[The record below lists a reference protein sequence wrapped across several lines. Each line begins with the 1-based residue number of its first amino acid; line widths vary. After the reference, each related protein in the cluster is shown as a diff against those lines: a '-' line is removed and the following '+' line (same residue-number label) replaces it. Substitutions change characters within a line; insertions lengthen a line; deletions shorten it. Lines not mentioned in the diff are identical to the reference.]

1 MEIQLNSLIKIK
13 EKFIENRYREVIP
26 RDFISTR
33 NIYMHWKVPPI
44 SEINGEKIVD
54 CWPPLPYCDIKFM
67 PFLEFNTSSSSLG
80 LHNPI
85 EDMIAIPYKQGDY
98 IYRLRLEEIQKATF
112 FSKELRFFKFYKKS
126 ISKEIYKIISERYR
140 RVSKSRWNLDGIFW
154 DNNSWNDIK
163 MVVVAIENIE
173 DAQNC
178 QYSIS
183 FPSIF
188 RMSYT
193 DKIRL
198 KEAEQLII
206 DEIEELIP
214 YAKPKNLENHRE
226 KIFDFLSIQNEYNS
240 KYFDSNKVYLGAK
253 IEDDLKKIEKEFQD
267 FEAEYPLA
275 FNVRTLETYEKI
287 LEKFEKYNIKKFDLE
302 KDDRNQILISWL
314 DKFGPEYQKHCINLF
329 GKDGKK
335 YYDELEKWTNKI
347 NLVQIFQIMFGPLID
362 FVWTRSNYY
371 ITKPDA
377 IILKS
382 WGSLDPSKF
391 ELYHFGGVEYGIY
404 NEILEQFDS
413 KNPVFWLNTGYEP
426 SGRTGTN
433 GWIPDIIT
441 KNLILIHRDG
451 ENILYWIGKS
461 PFYHHVYNGKYFPLN
476 LYYNKKISD
485 IEKDIFLR
493 GNKDPEFYSYKYDLN
508 IDVIRRTNEQLS
520 KLFDY
525 INLYEKNYK
534 KNNLNKHF
542 ENFLHKSDLL
552 TKSARRKLLKFERTS
567 FFEKHKKTVNYINP
581 EKNEYYD
588 FRFNALYKK

>member
-1 MEIQLNSLIKIK
+1 MDTQSNSLIKIK
-13 EKFIENRYREVIP
+13 EKFLENRYREVNV

-33 NIYMHWKVPPI
+33 NIYMHWREPYIWEV
-44 SEINGEKIVD
+44 NGNKELR
-54 CWPPLPYCDIKFM
+54 CLPYYCQREFI
-67 PFLEFNTSSSSLG
+67 PFLNFTATSSYKDN
-80 LHNPI
+80 HNPI

-98 IYRLRLEEIQKATF
+98 IYRLRLDEIQKAIF

-126 ISKEIYKIISERYR
+126 ISKEIYKIIYERYH
-140 RVSKSRWNLDGIFW
+140 RVAKSRWNLDGILW

-173 DAQNC
+173 DVKNC

-198 KEAEQLII
+198 KAAEQLII

-226 KIFDFLSIQNEYNS
+226 KIFDFLTIQNEYNS
-240 KYFDSNKVYLGAK
+240 KYFDPNKVYLGAK
-253 IEDDLKKIEKEFQD
+253 IEEDLKKIKKEFQD
-267 FEAEYPLA
+267 FEANYSLV
-275 FNVRTLETYEKI
+275 FNVKTLETYEKI

-329 GKDGKK
+329 GKDGEK
-335 YYDELEKWTNKI
+335 YYDEIEKWTHKI
-347 NLVQIFQIMFGPLID
+347 NLIQLFQIMFGPLINSIWAL
-362 FVWTRSNYY
+362 FKSRM
-371 ITKPDA
+371 IKPDA

-382 WGSLDPSKF
+382 WATLDPSKF
-391 ELYHFGGVEYGIY
+391 ELYYFGGPEYGIY
-404 NEILEQFDS
+404 DEILRKFGS
-413 KNPVFWLNTGYEP
+413 KNPVFWFATAYYP
-426 SGRTGTN
+426 SDQSAMN

-485 IEKDIFLR
+485 IERDIFLR
-493 GNKDPEFYSYKYDLN
+493 QNKDPKFYSYDNLY
-508 IDVIRRTNEQLS
+508 IDVIRRSNSELS
-520 KLFDY
+520 QLFDY
-525 INLYEKNYK
+525 INLYEKKYK
-534 KNNLNKHF
+534 KDNPKGSF
-542 ENFLHKSDLL
+542 QNFLRESGFLAKS
-552 TKSARRKLLKFERTS
+552 TRRRLSKFELTT
-567 FFEKHKKTVNYINP
+567 FYKVYEKTVNYIDFD
-581 EKNEYYD
+581 KNEYYD
-588 FRFNALYKK
+588 FRLNAIYKK

>member
-1 MEIQLNSLIKIK
+1 MEIQLNSLIKIQ

-98 IYRLRLEEIQKATF
+98 IYRLRLDEIQKATF

-126 ISKEIYKIISERYR
+126 ISKEIYKIISERYH

-173 DAQNC
+173 DVKNC

-198 KEAEQLII
+198 KEVEQLII
-206 DEIEELIP
+206 NEIEELIP
-214 YAKPKNLENHRE
+214 HAEPKNLENHRE

-240 KYFDSNKVYLGAK
+240 KYFDPNKVYLGAK

-267 FEAEYPLA
+267 FEANYPLV
-275 FNVRTLETYEKI
+275 FNVKTLETYEKI

-302 KDDRNQILISWL
+302 KDDRSKILISWL

-329 GKDGKK
+329 GKDGEK

-391 ELYHFGGVEYGIY
+391 ELYYFGGVEYGIY

-441 KNLILIHRDG
+441 KNLILIYRDG

-485 IEKDIFLR
+485 IERDIFLR
-493 GNKDPEFYSYKYDLN
+493 QNKDPEFYSYKYDLN

-534 KNNLNKHF
+534 KNNLNEHF

-552 TKSARRKLLKFERTS
+552 TKSARRKLSAFERTS
-567 FFEKHKKTVNYINP
+567 FFTKHKKTVNYINP

>member
-329 GKDGKK
+329 GK
-335 YYDELEKWTNKI
+335 
-347 NLVQIFQIMFGPLID
+347 
-362 FVWTRSNYY
+362 
-371 ITKPDA
+371 
-377 IILKS
+377 
-382 WGSLDPSKF
+382 
-391 ELYHFGGVEYGIY
+391 
-404 NEILEQFDS
+404 
-413 KNPVFWLNTGYEP
+413 
-426 SGRTGTN
+426 
-433 GWIPDIIT
+433 
-441 KNLILIHRDG
+441 
-451 ENILYWIGKS
+451 
-461 PFYHHVYNGKYFPLN
+461 
-476 LYYNKKISD
+476 
-485 IEKDIFLR
+485 
-493 GNKDPEFYSYKYDLN
+493 
-508 IDVIRRTNEQLS
+508 
-520 KLFDY
+520 
-525 INLYEKNYK
+525 
-534 KNNLNKHF
+534 
-542 ENFLHKSDLL
+542 
-552 TKSARRKLLKFERTS
+552 
-567 FFEKHKKTVNYINP
+567 
-581 EKNEYYD
+581 
-588 FRFNALYKK
+588 

>member
-1 MEIQLNSLIKIK
+1 METQLNSLIKIK
-13 EKFIENRYREVIP
+13 EKFLENRYREVNV
-26 RDFISTR
+26 RDFFSTR
-33 NIYMHWKVPPI
+33 NIYMHWKEPYIWVNGEKKFNCFSI
-44 SEINGEKIVD
+44 SCYCDDKFDPFLEINGIPSYK
-54 CWPPLPYCDIKFM
+54 
-67 PFLEFNTSSSSLG
+67 NTR
-80 LHNPI
+80 NPI

-98 IYRLRLEEIQKATF
+98 IYRLRLDEIQKATF

-126 ISKEIYKIISERYR
+126 ISKEIYKIISERYH

-193 DKIRL
+193 NKTRL
-198 KEAEQLII
+198 KEVEQLII
-206 DEIEELIP
+206 NEIEELIP
-214 YAKPKNLENHRE
+214 HAKPKNLENHRE

-240 KYFDSNKVYLGAK
+240 KYFDPNKVYLGAE
-253 IEDDLKKIEKEFQD
+253 IEEDLKKIKKEFQD
-267 FEAEYPLA
+267 FEANYPLV
-275 FNVRTLETYEKI
+275 FNVKTLETYEKI

-302 KDDRNQILISWL
+302 KDDRSKILISWL

-329 GKDGKK
+329 GKDGEK

-391 ELYHFGGVEYGIY
+391 ELYYFGGVEYGIY

-413 KNPVFWLNTGYEP
+413 KNPVFWLNTSYEP

-441 KNLILIHRDG
+441 KNLILIYRDG

-485 IEKDIFLR
+485 IERDIFLR

-534 KNNLNKHF
+534 KNNLNEHF

-552 TKSARRKLLKFERTS
+552 TKSARRKLSAFERTS
-567 FFEKHKKTVNYINP
+567 FFTKHKKTVNYINP